1 MKKAANARDVM
12 LVAGLTAIAV
22 MAFATHGAMSD
33 SRWVPAPNVARMLDV
48 EGSGDFEESRGAH
61 AAADAH
67 RHDDAF
73 RATSAPFDQRMHRE
87 PRT

>member
-1 MKKAANARDVM
+1 MKKAANAGDM
-12 LVAGLTAIAV
+12 ILVAGLTAIAV
-22 MAFATHGAMSD
+22 MAFATHGAMSQ
-33 SRWVPAPNVARMLDV
+33 SSWVPAPNVARMLDV
-48 EGSGDFEESRGAH
+48 DSGELEESGSPH